1 MFLQRFADGQPGAGE
16 GNNQAQGTAGG
27 QSGPSTEQPKT
38 YDETYVK
45 QLRDEAASYRVKAKE
60 TEDRLKALEAQSKEL
75 PAKLLKA
82 LGLEPDPNKNW
93 EKQVQ
98 EAQAAAQAATE
109 KANQRLIRAEVKVAA
124 AALGIVDPDAALALA
139 DLSKVQVADD
149 GTVSGVKEA
158 LEALAKAKPYLI
170 GKPGQAALGSG
181 SNPGANTGN
190 TQTFTRE
197 QLRSMSP
204 EEIDKNW
211 AAIQRQMEAGT
222 LK

>member
-16 GNNQAQGTAGG
+16 GNNQGTGAAGG
-27 QSGPSTEQPKT
+27 QSGAGTEQPKI

-75 PAKLLKA
+75 PAKLLQA

-98 EAQAAAQAATE
+98 EAKVAAQAATE
-109 KANQRLIRAEVKVAA
+109 KANQRLIRAEVKVLAKD
-124 AALGIVDPDAALALA
+124 LGIVDPEAAFALA
-139 DLSKVQVADD
+139 DLSKVQVAED
-149 GTVSGVKEA
+149 GTVSGVREA

-170 GKPGQAALGSG
+170 GKSGQVGSG
-181 SNPGANTGN
+181 SNPGTSTGN
-190 TQTFTRE
+190 AQTFTRE

-211 AAIQRQMEAGT
+211 AAIQKQMEAGT